1 LHPLGFT
8 IEIVPTIR
16 TFEVDHV
23 EVLVTD
29 VKFDDFL
36 AGRAR
41 TPARRVGDLS
51 CDVSKS
57 IRNEFKLD

>member
-36 AGRAR
+36 AGRAHPSPEGWR
-41 TPARRVGDLS
+41 FVMRRL
-51 CDVSKS
+51 
-57 IRNEFKLD
+57 EEHPE